1 VKTAAPRLAA
11 CIVHLTFCLLFVGA
25 LQAHDKPK
33 RLNIWDIRIGAAAAE
48 IPDAFVSYACGTGGG
63 PPSIPLSSFA
73 DFKKCR
79 EDANGLREV
88 YFEYDDELEYWA
100 RALDLKAEIK
110 MYSGTTVYE
119 FPVVASALFD
129 EAGRVRGLRVV
140 TDPRQHS
147 ARGRVEFWT
156 LGNFMRQRYGEHEWE
171 CSDLPRDD
179 GEHPAGSL
187 FIKNHCEKTTDG
199 LHLILE
205 QRYFQK
211 KGQEFVDPQTG
222 KPQPQAY
229 ESAARFEAYDAQ
241 MNLRKTGAN

>member
-1 VKTAAPRLAA
+1 
-11 CIVHLTFCLLFVGA
+11 
-25 LQAHDKPK
+25 
-33 RLNIWDIRIGAAAAE
+33 
-48 IPDAFVSYACGTGGG
+48 
-63 PPSIPLSSFA
+63 
-73 DFKKCR
+73 
-79 EDANGLREV
+79 
-88 YFEYDDELEYWA
+88 
-100 RALDLKAEIK
+100 
-110 MYSGTTVYE
+110 
-119 FPVVASALFD
+119 
-129 EAGRVRGLRVV
+129 
-140 TDPRQHS
+140 
-147 ARGRVEFWT
+147 
-156 LGNFMRQRYGEHEWE
+156 MRQRYGEHDWE

-199 LHLILE
+199 QHLILE